1 MAFAVIPRV
10 PCIIQLGEATGQDV
24 ADISS
29 QLCRHKHKQNVAVIV
44 SGTNPHEHAIAISQ
58 FCKHVIHPSAAQCT
72 ENAQIKT
79 ALSYTHSIKNSTG

>member
-1 MAFAVIPRV
+1 MAFAVILRV
-10 PCIIQLGEATGQDV
+10 PCIIQLGEADL
-24 ADISS
+24 ADNSS
-29 QLCRHKHKQNVAVIV
+29 QLCRHKHKQNVTVIV

-79 ALSYTHSIKNSTG
+79 AFSYTHSIKNSTG